1 MKQIKATANAARSY
15 NKPQN
20 GVYAFTSI
28 EASRCENNI
37 EESGEGFKIRLE
49 MVNVDDEKQCISMAF
64 SNRPQKIDANSSTL
78 MNLHRI
84 YHAIQHVSGQE
95 LAIQFMESLFMQ
107 VELVEDG
114 EDFNALLEHVAPGQK
129 AAIEYVRFAKDKDP
143 SSDKEREAAEELAE
157 FLNDVLVG
165 EKVYCKVRGNS
176 PRDIRQDTRKVGS
189 GNKRR
194 KARF

>member
-1 MKQIKATANAARSY
+1 MKQFKATANAARSY

-28 EASRCENNI
+28 EASPCENNI
-37 EESGEGFKIRLE
+37 EESGDGFKIRLE
-49 MVNVDDEKQCISMAF
+49 MVNVDDEKQCISMGF
-64 SNRPQKIDANSSTL
+64 SNRPQKINANSSSL

-95 LAIQFMESLFMQ
+95 LAIQFMESLFM
-107 VELVEDG
+107 EGKLAEDD
-114 EDFNALLEHVAPGQK
+114 EDFNAVLEHVGSGQK
-129 AAIEYVRFAKDKDP
+129 AAIEFVRFAKDKDP
-143 SSDKEREAAEELAE
+143 SSDKEREGAEQMAE
-157 FLNDVLVG
+157 FLNDVLMG

-176 PRDIRQDTRKVGS
+176 PKDIRQDTRKVSSGS
-189 GNKRR
+189 KRR